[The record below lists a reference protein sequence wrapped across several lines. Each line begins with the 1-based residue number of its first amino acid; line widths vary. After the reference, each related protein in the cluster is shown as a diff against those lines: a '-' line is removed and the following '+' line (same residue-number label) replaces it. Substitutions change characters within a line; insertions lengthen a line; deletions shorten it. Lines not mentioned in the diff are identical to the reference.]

1 MDTLGAPNRGALSDV
16 AVLDLS
22 RMLAG
27 PYCTMLLGDL
37 GANVIKIER
46 FPGGDDARAMGPHV
60 NGESYCFAMVNRNK
74 RSVAVDLKAPAG
86 RDLIHVLAKQADVVV
101 ENFRPGVT
109 RRLGVDYD
117 SLRAVNPALVYC
129 SVTGFGQTGP
139 HRHRAG
145 YDIIAQ
151 GVSGLLTMTGQPSGE
166 PVKVGVPMADLAA
179 GAAGVQAIL
188 AAYIERLRS
197 GEGQYIDL
205 ALVDCGVAWTV
216 WEAAAYFGSGEI
228 AEAMGTRHRRSAPYQ
243 AYRTPDGY
251 VTIGANND
259 RLWVKLCNDVLDR
272 PDLLTDDR
280 FPTVPSRVQHAD
292 ELEAEIEGV
301 LAKAPTASWVEALD
315 RAGVPGGPVL
325 RYDDVL
331 SNEQI
336 LARDMVV
343 EQDHPRLG
351 RIKVLGSPFKLSR
364 TPVELSR
371 PAPLLGQHTREVLQA
386 HGLSAS
392 DLDSLLS
399 AGVISEG

>member
-243 AYRTPDGY
+243 AYRTQDGY